1 MDNKQIAHDL
11 AVAYTVG
18 KQVPVE
24 TLVVEYRKNYELIY
38 SYLKSE
44 QVPKV
49 KVSSKS
55 SLGF

>member
-24 TLVVEYRKNYELIY
+24 TLVVEYRKNWVFNIY
-38 SYLKSE
+38 GGYAYKKYITNL
-44 QVPKV
+44 P
-49 KVSSKS
+49 
-55 SLGF
+55 